1 MDQKKVFSILVIL
14 LIICNCD
21 LFIDDSPYS
30 GITETVIDTL
40 ENNGQIEYRI
50 ISEDPDDW
58 DISYKPLPTDKYN
71 LPTTYQIGPAFPN
84 PVSDSTFIKLAMAS
98 NKKIHIYVKNEND
111 KLVKTIINDT
121 LSAGY
126 YHLYWNL
133 DNEYGNKV
141 NSGIYRCFYE
151 IENARYIDSV
161 YYSIFGHGDIKVE

>member
-40 ENNGQIEYRI
+40 ENNGQIKYRI

-58 DISYKPLPTDKYN
+58 DISYKPLPRDKYN

-111 KLVKTIINDT
+111 KLVKTIINYT

-151 IENARYIDSV
+151 IENAIYIDSV
-161 YYSIFGHGDIKVE
+161 YYSIFGHGDIKVD